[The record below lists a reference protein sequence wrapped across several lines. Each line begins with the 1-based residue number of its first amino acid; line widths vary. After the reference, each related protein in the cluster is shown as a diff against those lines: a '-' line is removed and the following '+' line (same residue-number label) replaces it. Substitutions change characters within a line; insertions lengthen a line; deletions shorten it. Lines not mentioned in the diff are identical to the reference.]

1 MPEISEPLK
10 AIAGIKSKMEKKI
23 VVPSNSI
30 EDPGFENSLTKFRMI
45 IPKDY
50 LDPSKKW
57 QIGVKKIGMH
67 LQFRNPICSSKNIY
81 PELIQMT
88 LEDFNGVMEFD
99 MQESNEVLVPSELKL
114 RLFPESSK
122 VFIDGAQ
129 SYNAITLKR
138 EIQKCFLL
146 KAKAYLETWN
156 GVPVE
161 IDPDTETMFFGHFFY
176 DDKLLDYTEGTE
188 RNKKRTI
195 VMIHENFKKILKFT
209 SESEGFLRT
218 VKIDDQQYYYYN
230 SSELHAKGGHP
241 LKTSCRQFYI
251 EKPKLIRVMS
261 PNVEE
266 RIVNSDYYQI
276 LKEFACEDSGVNEYF
291 QKKFDHIEYQGIKS
305 ISSIEINF
313 IDENFEQL
321 KLLRGLVSY
330 VELSCKEMINGM
342 IPISISSKKEI
353 STPNNNPGNFKIIL
367 PRSIDF
373 SHKKNACVALTSI
386 SMSNY
391 FEVLPGA
398 QMDFMIMDSK
408 TQKFDFHEFP
418 KDGSINTLQDIQNWF
433 HTLGKD
439 VFDANQRRTNVYK
452 FKKSVCLAIGR
463 DLAEVLGMPNGNSN
477 HGNRSY
483 ALNSIHLDKDV
494 GAIENYYFRTSRMD
508 EDDVMRKRKIEL
520 LVYNFLMK
528 QKAFNPSVNSDSVK
542 SFIKMGHFS
551 ISAMEETAFICT
563 HPPKMIKL
571 FPSTLYLYAD
581 FIDHSVISGEYRQL
595 LKVISL
601 PLNSGHD
608 FTIEYENPEYVML
621 NHSVIQ
627 QLEFNIRTHDD
638 RNIKQLYDD
647 SVIYMTLNFQFD

>member
-1 MPEISEPLK
+1 MPEILDRLK
-10 AIAGIKSKMEKKI
+10 AIVGISSKMEKKI

-30 EDPGFENSLTKFRMI
+30 EDPGFENSLTKFRMV

-57 QIGVKKIGMH
+57 QVGVKKVGIH
-67 LQFRNPICSSKNIY
+67 LQLRNPICSSKNIY

-88 LEDFNGVMEFD
+88 AEDFDRAKELD
-99 MQESNEVLVPSELKL
+99 PQESNEILIPSELKL

-122 VFIDGAQ
+122 VFIDGTK
-129 SYNAITLKR
+129 SYSPRILTR

-146 KAKAYLETWN
+146 KAKMYPETWN
-156 GVPVE
+156 GVPVD
-161 IDPDTETMFFGHFFY
+161 IDPLTETIFFGHFLFE
-176 DDKLLDYTEGTE
+176 DKLLDYTEGAE

-195 VMIHENFKKILKFT
+195 VMLHENFKKVLNFT
-209 SESEGFLRT
+209 SESESFLRT
-218 VKIDDQQYYYYN
+218 LKIDDQQYYYYY
-230 SSELHAKGGHP
+230 SSELHTKGVYP
-241 LKTSCRQFYI
+241 LKTTCSQFNI
-251 EKPKLIRVMS
+251 EKPRLIRVMS

-266 RIVNSDYYQI
+266 RIVNSDFYQI
-276 LKEFACEDSGVNEYF
+276 LKEFACEDSGVNKYF
-291 QKKFDHIEYQGIKS
+291 QKRFDNIEYQGIKS
-305 ISSIEINF
+305 ISSVEINF
-313 IDENFEQL
+313 VDENFEQL

-330 VELSCKEMINGM
+330 VELSCKEMTNGM

-367 PRSIDF
+367 PRSLDF
-373 SHKKNACVALTSI
+373 SHKKNARVALTSI

-398 QMDFMIMDSK
+398 QMNFMVMDPK
-408 TQKFDFHEFP
+408 TLKFEFHQFP
-418 KDGSINTLQDIQNWF
+418 KDGSINTHQDIQKWF

-439 VFDANQRRTNVYK
+439 VFDVVQRRTNVYK
-452 FKKSVCLAIGR
+452 FKKPVCLAIGR
-463 DLAEVLGMPNGNSN
+463 DLAEVLGMPNGNSSR

-483 ALNSIHLDKDV
+483 ALNSIHLDKDI
-494 GAIENYYFRTSRMD
+494 GAIENYYFRASGMD
-508 EDDVMRKRKIEL
+508 EDDLIWKRKIEL
-520 LVYNFLMK
+520 LVYNFLTE
-528 QKAFNPSVNSDSVK
+528 QNSNSTSVK
-542 SFIKMGHFS
+542 SFMKMGHFS
-551 ISAMEETAFICT
+551 ISAMEDTAYICT
-563 HPPKMIKL
+563 HPSRMIKL
-571 FPSTLYLYAD
+571 FPSTLYVYAD

-595 LKVISL
+595 LKVVSL

-627 QLEFNIRTHDD
+627 QLEFNIMTHDD

-647 SVIYMTLNFQFD
+647 SVIYMTLNFQND